1 MKICYIA
8 VGSELLK
15 GRIINTNL
23 TKVGAFLRE
32 QGYDLNKAL
41 EIQDT
46 KTAILETLRAE
57 LAAHDVVFM
66 SGGLGPTA
74 DDITKK
80 TIAEFFGVEM
90 YEHLPTVAWLRQ
102 MFDKRGRELT
112 DRNRLQALVP
122 ANCEVLPNK
131 MGTAPGMLFRHEGK
145 ILVSMPGVPFEMM
158 YLLENEVLPVLQK
171 DFPTAYIQNHI
182 LRIWGI
188 FESHLADKIAHIEEN
203 FPPEINLSY
212 LPRMD
217 GIWLELTITGEEKN
231 KEALAKTLDFYV
243 SQIRECVSKY
253 IYTEGKMPLEVE
265 INHILR
271 AKKQTLAIAESITG
285 GAIAAKLVSISGASE
300 YLKGSVTAYYTEIK
314 TQVLHVPADLIAT
327 KGVVSEEV
335 AIAMAE
341 GVRTLLGADIG
352 LATTG
357 YAEKLE
363 NGESPYVCY
372 GYADATVTAS
382 WQETFFYTRDLNIQR
397 ASERALIGLM
407 QRIRD

>member
-23 TKVGAFLRE
+23 TKVGGFLRE
-32 QGYDLNKAL
+32 QGYDLSKAL

-46 KTAILETLRAE
+46 KTAILETLQAE
-57 LAAHDVVFM
+57 LAVHDVVLM

-90 YEHLPTVAWLRQ
+90 YEHSPTVDWLRQ
-102 MFDKRGRELT
+102 MFEKRGRELT
-112 DRNRLQALVP
+112 ERNRMQALVP
-122 ANCEVLPNK
+122 SNCEVLPNK
-131 MGTAPGMLFRHEGK
+131 MGTAPGMLFRHNGK

-158 YLLENEVLPVLQK
+158 YLLEKEVLPVLK
-171 DFPTAYIQNHI
+171 DTFPTQYIQNHI

-188 FESHLADKIAHIEEN
+188 FESHLADRIAHIEEK
-203 FPPEINLSY
+203 FPPEMNLSY

-217 GIWLELTITGEEKN
+217 GIWLELTIKGDEKDKEELAQTL
-231 KEALAKTLDFYV
+231 ALYV
-243 SQIRECVSKY
+243 SQIRDCVAEY
-253 IYTEGKMPLEVE
+253 IYTEGNMPLELE
-265 INHILR
+265 INQLLR

-285 GAIAAKLVSISGASE
+285 GAIAAKLVNISGASE

-314 TQVLHVPADLIAT
+314 INLLNVPAALIAA
-327 KGVVSEEV
+327 KGVASQEV

-341 GVRTLLGADIG
+341 GVRILLGADIG
-352 LATTG
+352 LSTTG

-363 NGESPYVCY
+363 NGEQPYVCY
-372 GYADATVTAS
+372 GYADATKTTS
-382 WQETFFYTRDLNIQR
+382 WQETFFYARDLNIQR
-397 ASERALIGLM
+397 ATERALVGLI
-407 QRIRD
+407 QQIKA